1 MLEFWYKI
9 VNFGTRACACRYVEL
24 FPSSRKQAMEQLGMP
39 HLAQGNINS
48 VRARESE
55 RGR

>member
-39 HLAQGNINS
+39 HLAQGNINP
-48 VRARESE
+48 VSE
-55 RGR
+55 CVCV